1 MRSKIIAVGMLVLLV
16 FMAVLVWTP
25 PVQAQSPTIDYA
37 IRMEKAEVTID
48 VRPGQPG
55 TAQNRVLVDNQS
67 IHSLTIQIQSNCG
80 GGISVSPI
88 SATVGAPA
96 GGSTELPLAISALP
110 KTALQQKDCSVNAM
124 VTHVDGI
131 SSPDQA
137 QRNTGFK
144 ALVLQFA
151 QVSVEANQPFIKI
164 GPGKR
169 IDMVFKIRNT
179 GNYVDDYKI
188 ELPNA
193 KGLEDDGFSITLATP
208 VLLGVNSDDYAN
220 LKISIQTPR
229 GTVLGWADEYFSLEV
244 KAASIIEGER
254 SDAKSASTTFWVRGV
269 FIPGF
274 DPLFTIMALGLVS
287 VALTKRKKQAS

>member
-1 MRSKIIAVGMLVLLV
+1 MRSKITAIGMMALVVLV
-16 FMAVLVWTP
+16 AVLVYIP
-25 PVQAQSPTIDYA
+25 PVAAQSPTIDYS
-37 IRMEKAEVTID
+37 IRMDKPEVLLD

-55 TAQNRVLVDNQS
+55 TATNTVIVDNHS
-67 IHSLTIQIQSNCG
+67 IHTLTIQIQTNCG

-88 SATVGAPA
+88 AATVGVGA
-96 GGSTELPLAISALP
+96 GGSSELHLAISALP
-110 KTALQQKDCSVNAM
+110 KTTLQQRDCSVSAM
-124 VTHVDGI
+124 VTHVDGV
-131 SSPDQA
+131 SSPDPANRQS
-137 QRNTGFK
+137 GFK

-151 QVSVEANQPFIKI
+151 MVSVEANEPFTRI

-193 KGLEDDGFSITLATP
+193 KKLEDEGFSITLATP
-208 VLLGVNSDDYAN
+208 VVLGVNADDYAN

-229 GTVLGWADEYFSLEV
+229 GTIIGWSDEYFSMEV
-244 KAASIIEGER
+244 KASSIIEGER
-254 SDAKSASTTFWVRGV
+254 SDSKSATATFWVRGV

-287 VALTKRKKQAS
+287 VALAKRKNRS